1 MTISGTAVH
10 KNRKPNLYVYFTL
23 VISLISFI
31 KGGLQALPFIDYQ
44 HLVIIHRFQGY
55 SCFLCCTLGIHIHMN
70 SMNDYFWTQPFYRP
84 YTAVLPTLHS
94 RSTDLAQP
102 FYWPCTAVL
111 LTLHSRSTDL
121 ALSFYRT
128 CTAVLLTLH
137 SRSTDLAQPFN

>member
-1 MTISGTAVH
+1 MAISGTAVH

-84 YTAVLPTLHS
+84 YTAVLLTLHSRSTELAQPFYWLHS
-94 RSTDLAQP
+94 RSTDLTQP
-102 FYWPCTAVL
+102 FYW
-111 LTLHSRSTDL
+111 
-121 ALSFYRT
+121 T
-128 CTAVLLTLH
+128 CTAVLLTL
-137 SRSTDLAQPFN
+137 RLLVYL